1 MSRPLRTVLVGAS
14 GRMGRAIEQAVVRDG
29 GFDLV
34 LPVTRANLGALPESI
49 AHLKPDL
56 IIDFSSPDA
65 LMTVAAVAAQA
76 AVPLLSGTTG
86 LNEAAETALRDASSR
101 IPLLHTAN
109 TSLGVA
115 MLRRL
120 VTLTSRALPD
130 NFDIEVV
137 ETHHRLKKDAPS
149 GTARLLAAAAR
160 EGRAASAVLDTA
172 RFGNHAP
179 RNSGE
184 IGMAALRGGDV
195 IGEHTVHFLGDG
207 ERLELTHRATDRSL
221 FANGALTAARWL
233 VQQPAGRYTMDNLFG
248 G

>member
-1 MSRPLRTVLVGAS
+1 MSRPLRTVLVGAN
-14 GRMGRAIEQAVVRDG
+14 GRMGLAIEQAAAQQG

-34 LPVTRANLGALPESI
+34 HRVGRENLARLEQDLDALH
-49 AHLKPDL
+49 ADL

-65 LMTVAAVAAQA
+65 LRDVARLCGLRRI
-76 AVPLLSGTTG
+76 PLLSGTTG
-86 LNEAAETALRDASSR
+86 ITAQTEEQLNDAARHTA
-101 IPLLHTAN
+101 LLHTAN

-120 VTLTSRALPD
+120 VTLASSALP
-130 NFDIEVV
+130 NSFDIEVV

-149 GTARLLAAAAR
+149 GTAKLLADAAHQGRAAAA
-160 EGRAASAVLDTA
+160 VMKQA
-172 RFGNHAP
+172 RFGHFAP
-179 RNSGE
+179 RAEGE

-221 FANGALTAARWL
+221 FANGALTAGRWL
-233 VQQPAGRYTMDNLFG
+233 VSQPPGRYTMDNLFG

>member
-1 MSRPLRTVLVGAS
+1 VSRPLRTILVGAT
-14 GRMGRAIEQAVVRDG
+14 GRMGLALEQAALRDG

-34 LPVTRANLGALPESI
+34 HRVGRENLALLEQ
-49 AHLKPDL
+49 DL
-56 IIDFSSPDA
+56 DALQADLLIDFSSPDA
-65 LMTVAAVAAQA
+65 LGDVARLCGLRRI
-76 AVPLLSGTTG
+76 PLLSGTTG
-86 LNEAAETALRDASSR
+86 LTAQTEEQLDEAARHT
-101 IPLLHTAN
+101 PLLHTAN

-120 VTLTSRALPD
+120 VTLASSALPAS
-130 NFDIEVV
+130 FDIEVV

-149 GTARLLAAAAR
+149 GTAKLLAGAAHQ
-160 EGRAASAVLDTA
+160 GRAASAVMEQA
-172 RFGNHAP
+172 RFGHFAP
-179 RNSGE
+179 RAAGE

-221 FANGALTAARWL
+221 FANGALTAGRWL
-233 VQQPAGRYTMDNLFG
+233 VAQPPGRYTMDNLFG